1 MSKPIPPIRK
11 YMTTTPHTVRP
22 GMMLAEAHKI
32 MRQHNIRHLPVLDG
46 GELTG
51 MISERDLRM
60 VEAFKDV
67 DPEKVPVSDAMST
80 EVYTV
85 SPDSPLDEVARE
97 MAGKKYGSAVVMQ
110 NGHVVG
116 VFTAVDGLDALA
128 ELLHTR
134 LAS

>member
-1 MSKPIPPIRK
+1 MSKPIPPVRK
-11 YMTTTPHTVRP
+11 YMTTTPQTVRP
-22 GMMLAEAHKI
+22 GMTLAEAHKI

-46 GELTG
+46 GVLAG
-51 MISERDLRM
+51 LVSDRDLRL

-67 DPEKVPVSDAMST
+67 DPEKVSVSDAMST

-97 MAGKKYGSAVVMQ
+97 MAAKKYGSAVVMQ
-110 NGHVVG
+110 NGNVVG

-134 LAS
+134 LAG